1 MKKKNGKPTQHMP
14 QSHRGSTLASKAP
27 TTTSPR
33 PVLLAR
39 TGPPT
44 SASVEPSSP
53 RGPPAPAR
61 VSRRNQQ
68 RTDAPSRSMHPAHP
82 VRPAALLAGATV
94 PAAHPNPPS
103 CGRPIPRRPISSGP
117 SRAWG
122 SFLFHTSLARA
133 LFLTRDSSPP
143 AQPTPRCSLT
153 PSPPLPL
160 FHGVLRRG
168 GGGDV
173 DGCILARQV
182 LIYFLRC

>member
-68 RTDAPSRSMHPAHP
+68 RTDALSVHAP
-82 VRPAALLAGATV
+82 
-94 PAAHPNPPS
+94 
-103 CGRPIPRRPISSGP
+103 GP
-117 SRAWG
+117 SRAPRRPFSRSHRPRGTSQPSVVRRTCSSTSDELRSLLAWW
-122 SFLFHTSLARA
+122 SFLFSPRSLVLFFSLA
-133 LFLTRDSSPP
+133 TPVHSPLLP
-143 AQPTPRCSLT
+143 HSPSL
-153 PSPPLPL
+153 SLSL
-160 FHGVLRRG
+160 FHGVLRRGG